1 MGGTIK
7 MNLTEKNIYSILRVA
22 YAEGMLQGHKNERS
36 ESITKTVE
44 EFTHEYATKELK
56 RLKLMIAEIENS

>member
-1 MGGTIK
+1 MY
-7 MNLTEKNIYSILRVA
+7 LSEKNIYSILRVA

-44 EFTHEYATKELK
+44 EFTHEYATQELK
-56 RLKLMIAEIENS
+56 RIKNIIKNIKF